1 MSEGNLLKFDQNT
14 PSALTE
20 GNRRAL
26 VTQINHIAA
35 VTAGVQ
41 ALAQNA
47 LNSGDI
53 EGVLEDIADI
63 TAVLTA
69 ELRKLAIIVGELK
82 AAHTA

>member
-1 MSEGNLLKFDQNT
+1 MSDGNLLTLDQNT
-14 PSALTE
+14 SPALTE
-20 GNRRAL
+20 GSRRAL
-26 VTQINHIAA
+26 VTQINHKAA

-69 ELRKLAIIVGELK
+69 ELRKLAIIVGEFK
-82 AAHTA
+82 AAHIA

>member
-1 MSEGNLLKFDQNT
+1 MSDGNLLTLDQNT
-14 PSALTE
+14 SPALTE
-20 GNRRAL
+20 GHRRAL
-26 VTQINHIAA
+26 VTQINHKAA

-63 TAVLTA
+63 TAVLVA
-69 ELRKLAIIVGELK
+69 ELRKLAIIVGEFK